1 MSPYKEIASVFS
13 RHQTSTLVALAG
25 LTFSGCAHTRPHSSD
40 SANSRDLYSR
50 SLEEQK
56 TYDIINKSGEF
67 ARQLHQKLPRLET
80 RYYAVVEHGKG
91 LVATALPFGR
101 NVQIDERPPSRIS
114 DAEFRAWAQRAAKV
128 GERRIEEYQT
138 KGIVIEALMI
148 TPHGYMFPLI
158 DGTYNIGNIERVF
171 PNAPSIADVEAERI
185 AELQMNE
192 ERERLRH
199 SGRSS

>member
-1 MSPYKEIASVFS
+1 MIS
-13 RHQTSTLVALAG
+13 RATTSTFVALAG
-25 LTFSGCAHTRPHSSD
+25 LTFSGCAHTNPHSSD

-50 SLEEQK
+50 SLEEEK

-80 RYYAVVEHGKG
+80 KYYAVVEHGKG
-91 LVATALPFGR
+91 LVGTSLPFGDK
-101 NVQIDERPPSRIS
+101 VQIDERPPTRVS
-114 DAEFRAWAQRAAKV
+114 DADFHEWARRAAVV
-128 GERRIEEYQT
+128 GEQRVAEYRE
-138 KGIVIEALMI
+138 KGFMIDGIMI

-158 DGTYNIGNIERVF
+158 DGTYNIGNIERLF